1 MELVRTLGALCEA
14 PAPEHEVL
22 ASALGLAAPDPE
34 EWTRV
39 FVLELPPYASIY
51 LDAEGMIGGEARE
64 RIAGFW
70 RALALAPPAE
80 PDHLASLLGLYA
92 ALAEAERD
100 QADPA
105 RSALCREARAAL
117 LWEHLASW
125 LPVYLDAL
133 EALPGDAYSAW
144 ARLLREALADE
155 AARLDQPAVLAA
167 PLRAAPPLDVDAG
180 AGLDELVR
188 ALLVPVRT
196 GLVLAPAD
204 LGRVAR
210 ELGLGLRLGERR
222 TVLRT
227 LLAQDP
233 AGTCRWLATEAQ
245 RRAARPEPTWL
256 ASEISRFWTERAA
269 AAAVLL
275 SRLAVAAERMEVS
288 HVG

>member
-1 MELVRTLGALCEA
+1 MELVRTLGVLCEA
-14 PAPEHEVL
+14 PAPEHDAI
-22 ASALGLAAPDPE
+22 ASALGLPAPDPE

-39 FVLELPPYASIY
+39 FMLELPPYASIY

-64 RIAGFW
+64 RVAGFW
-70 RALALAPPAE
+70 RALALAAPAE

-100 QADPA
+100 QTDPA
-105 RSALCREARAAL
+105 RRALCREARAAL

-125 LPVYLDAL
+125 LPAYLDAF
-133 EALPGDAYSAW
+133 EALSGDAYSAW
-144 ARLLREALADE
+144 ARLLREALAEE
-155 AARLDQPAVLAA
+155 AGRLGQPAALPAQ
-167 PLRAAPPLDVDAG
+167 LRAAPPLALDAD
-180 AGLDELVR
+180 AGLDELVG

-233 AGTCRWLATEAQ
+233 AGTCRWLATEAEL
-245 RRAARPEPTWL
+245 RAARPEPAWL
-256 ASEISRFWTERAA
+256 ASVIAGFWTERAA

-275 SRLAVAAERMEVS
+275 SELAVAAETTEVS
-288 HVG
+288 NVG